1 MYLFAYRN
9 KLLSECAL
17 FYGSCS
23 CSFFPLAFFSKK
35 NTQRLDAESL
45 KIQPL
50 TEGVFVHISYFVE
63 QVKRAY
69 PDVRFV
75 IPGHGATGGVE
86 LLDFTARL
94 FQEGR

>member
-1 MYLFAYRN
+1 MPLFF
-9 KLLSECAL
+9 LSACL
-17 FYGSCS
+17 F
-23 CSFFPLAFFSKK
+23 LKK
-35 NTQRLDAESL
+35 NMQRLDTETL

>member
-1 MYLFAYRN
+1 MFGGCLVKTMNAGKGN
-9 KLLSECAL
+9 
-17 FYGSCS
+17 
-23 CSFFPLAFFSKK
+23 LADA
-35 NTQRLDAESL
+35 NTASWSA
-45 KIQPL
+45 
-50 TEGVFVHISYFVE
+50 TVE